1 MSFNESQ
8 SYSQVCF
15 FLIFLLDDNGSI
27 QTNLILQSR
36 LTNKIRVAMQIS
48 QSSLLVHLNLVRLI
62 DLNTNNRWLYI
73 YKQMKLTSMI

>member
-1 MSFNESQ
+1 MN
-8 SYSQVCF
+8 
-15 FLIFLLDDNGSI
+15 D
-27 QTNLILQSR
+27 LILQSR